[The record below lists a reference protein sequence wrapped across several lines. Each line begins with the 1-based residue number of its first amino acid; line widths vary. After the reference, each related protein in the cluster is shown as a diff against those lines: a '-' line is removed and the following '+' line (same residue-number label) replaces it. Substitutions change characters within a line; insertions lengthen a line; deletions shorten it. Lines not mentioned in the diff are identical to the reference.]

1 MRFSGFNMTDDT
13 NTNLSV
19 AAGGDS
25 LASKELLRQMTRR
38 VEEVVELLRAQQEIL
53 RKRGMNLPSG
63 SIDGLRS
70 FKLKLDTLNKQLG
83 SDQLELRTLRALAET
98 SALINSSL
106 DTDEIL
112 NRVIDTVIQLTGA
125 ERGYIVLKNR
135 ETGELEFRVARGMDR
150 EQLISDAP
158 QNDDA
163 PRKNDFII
171 SKSIVNDVMARGES
185 IITNNAL
192 EDVRFQE
199 KQSIIGYALRSIMA
213 VPLKVRG
220 EVIGAV
226 YCDNRI
232 LQGLFKQDELDL
244 LTAFANQA
252 AVALDNARLFEE
264 ARDQLDAVTSARDLM
279 ENTFASISSGILAV
293 DDKQRLTTM
302 NAAARQIL
310 NVSDDA
316 DIYGARLRDL
326 LPPMDSAFYDALDR
340 VASSGQGIRIE
351 TQPFQPN
358 RGQRVWN
365 VTLSVLGAVANEST
379 GTAIVIDDLTEQ
391 RAREAQLV
399 EVKRYLPLALVNNI
413 RSVDDIDTRGQERE
427 ITAVFADVRG
437 FTAFS
442 EKLAPDALMRV
453 INRYLSVAS
462 DAINLYEGIVDKYMG
477 DAVTGLFNTQL
488 NPQDDHALRAVQAA
502 VAMLYDLY
510 ALHEILPEEQRL
522 FYGVG
527 IHTGHAVLGNVGG
540 ADRREFAV
548 LGEASDISKVLQENA
563 NGNIIVSPQTY
574 AYIQDVFECEEVE
587 LTKTKGRKDLT
598 VGYKVIRRKKSSR
611 TANLFIDDELADL
624 LKE

>member
-1 MRFSGFNMTDDT
+1 MADDT
-13 NTNLSV
+13 NTNLNV
-19 AAGGDS
+19 AAGNDAP
-25 LASKELLRQMTRR
+25 ASKELLRQMTRR
-38 VEEVVELLRAQQEIL
+38 VEEVVELLRAQQDIL

-63 SIDGLRS
+63 SVDGLRA
-70 FKLKLDTLNKQLG
+70 FKVKLDTLNKQLG
-83 SDQLELRTLRALAET
+83 SGQTELRTLRALAET

-150 EQLISDAP
+150 EQLVSEGESVDE
-158 QNDDA
+158 QT

-192 EDVRFQE
+192 EDARFQE
-199 KQSIIGYALRSIMA
+199 KQSIIGYALRSIMS
-213 VPLKVRG
+213 VPLKVRD

-232 LQGLFKQDELDL
+232 LQGLFQQHELDL

-264 ARDQLDAVTSARDLM
+264 ARAQLDAVTSARDLM
-279 ENTFASISSGILAV
+279 ENTFASISSGILTV
-293 DDKQRLTTM
+293 DEKQRLATI
-302 NAAARQIL
+302 NAAARAIL
-310 NVSDDA
+310 NVSESDDL
-316 DIYGARLRDL
+316 YNVPLRDL
-326 LPPMDSAFYDALDR
+326 LPPMDSALYDALDR
-340 VASSGQGIRIE
+340 VASSGQNIRVE
-351 TQPFQPN
+351 THPFQPN
-358 RGQRVWN
+358 RGQRIWN
-365 VTLSVLGAVANEST
+365 VTLSVLGAVANQ
-379 GTAIVIDDLTEQ
+379 GGGLAIVIDDLTEQ
-391 RAREAQLV
+391 RAREAQLA

-413 RSVDDIDTRGQERE
+413 RSVEDIDTRGQERE
-427 ITAVFADVRG
+427 ITALFADVRG
-437 FTAFS
+437 FTTFS

-510 ALHEILPEEQRL
+510 ALHEVLPEEQRL
-522 FYGVG
+522 FYGIG
-527 IHTGHAVLGNVGG
+527 IHTGLAVLGNVGG

-563 NGNIIVSPQTY
+563 RGSIIVSPQTY
-574 AYIQDVFECEEVE
+574 AYIRDVFECEEVE

-598 VGYKVIRRKKSSR
+598 VGYKVIKRKKSSR
-611 TANLFIDDELADL
+611 TSNLFIDDELADL

>member
-1 MRFSGFNMTDDT
+1 MADET
-13 NTNLSV
+13 NTNLNV
-19 AAGGDS
+19 AAGKDVPT
-25 LASKELLRQMTRR
+25 SKEILRQMTRR
-38 VEEVVELLRAQQEIL
+38 VEEVIELLRAQQDIL

-70 FKLKLDTLNKQLG
+70 FKVKLDALHKQLSSG
-83 SDQLELRTLRALAET
+83 QAELRTLRALAET

-150 EQLISDAP
+150 EQLVHESTSVNE
-158 QNDDA
+158 QT

-171 SKSIVNDVMARGES
+171 SKSIVNEVMARGES

-192 EDVRFQE
+192 EDARFQE

-213 VPLKVRG
+213 VPLKVRD

-232 LQGLFKQDELDL
+232 LQGLFQQHELEL

-264 ARDQLDAVTSARDLM
+264 ARAQLDAVTSARDLM
-279 ENTFASISSGILAV
+279 ENTFASISSGILTT
-293 DDKQRLTTM
+293 DDHQCVTM
-302 NAAARQIL
+302 VNAAARAIL
-310 NVSDDA
+310 DVSEA
-316 DIYGARLRDL
+316 DNPYGVPLRDL
-326 LPPMDSAFYDALDR
+326 LPPMDSAFYDALDH
-340 VASSGQGIRIE
+340 VAASGQGIRIE
-351 TQPFQPN
+351 THPFQPN

-365 VTLSVLGAVANEST
+365 VTLSVLGAVANQER
-379 GTAIVIDDLTEQ
+379 GLAIVIDDLTEQ
-391 RAREAQLV
+391 RAREAQLA

-413 RSVDDIDTRGQERE
+413 RSVDDVDTRGQERE
-427 ITAVFADVRG
+427 ITALFADVRG
-437 FTAFS
+437 FTSFS
-442 EKLAPDALMRV
+442 EKLAPDALMRI

-510 ALHEILPEEQRL
+510 ALHEVLPEEQRL
-522 FYGVG
+522 FYGIG
-527 IHTGHAVLGNVGG
+527 IHTGLAVLGNVGS

-563 NGNIIVSPQTY
+563 HGNIIVSPQTY
-574 AYIQDVFECEEVE
+574 AYIRDVFECEEIE

-598 VGYKVIRRKKSSR
+598 VGYKVIKRKKSSR
-611 TANLFIDDELADL
+611 TANLFIDDELANL

>member
-1 MRFSGFNMTDDT
+1 MTDDT

>member
-1 MRFSGFNMTDDT
+1 MTDDT

-150 EQLISDAP
+150 EQLISDVP

>member
-1 MRFSGFNMTDDT
+1 MRFLGINMTDDT

-19 AAGGDS
+19 NAGGDT

-63 SIDGLRS
+63 SIDGLRA
-70 FKLKLDTLNKQLG
+70 FKIKLDTLNKQLG
-83 SDQLELRTLRALAET
+83 SGQIELRTLRALAET

-135 ETGELEFRVARGMDR
+135 DTGELEFRVARGMDR
-150 EQLISDAP
+150 EQLVSDAP
-158 QNDDA
+158 QMDEA

-171 SKSIVNDVMARGES
+171 SKSIVNDVMSRGES

-192 EDVRFQE
+192 EDARFQE

-264 ARDQLDAVTSARDLM
+264 ARDQLAAVTSARDLM
-279 ENTFASISSGILAV
+279 ENTFASISSGILTV
-293 DDKQRLTTM
+293 DDKQRLTTI
-302 NAAARQIL
+302 NAAACQIL
-310 NVSDDA
+310 NVSDDT

-351 TQPFQPN
+351 THPFQPN
-358 RGQRVWN
+358 RNQRVWN
-365 VTLSVLGAVANEST
+365 VTLSVLGAVANQSS
-379 GTAIVIDDLTEQ
+379 GVAIVIDDLTEQ
-391 RAREAQLV
+391 RAREAQLA

-427 ITAVFADVRG
+427 ITALFADVRG

-510 ALHEILPEEQRL
+510 ALHEVLPEEQRL

-527 IHTGHAVLGNVGG
+527 IHTGRAVLGNVGG

-563 NGNIIVSPQTY
+563 NGSIIVSPQTY

-598 VGYKVIRRKKSSR
+598 VGYKVLKRKKSSR
-611 TANLFIDDELADL
+611 ASNLFIDSELADL